1 MKLLLVALALAS
13 CACGDNEHPPLIDAL
28 GIPDLAVVPAQ
39 MTGTETIQNVSFD
52 ETSCEVV
59 EGCVDAAGERRLLAF
74 AAVTVNRGTAD
85 LDLGP
90 VPPAGVSS
98 GIFVWSPCHMHHHV
112 IGYASFDLLDQTGEV
127 VVTGRK
133 QAFCL
138 EDDEQIDP
146 GHHSKFSCNVQGITV
161 GWADVYAAD
170 LACEWI
176 DVTDVPAGT
185 YTVRVAIDPEAMFPD
200 SDRANN
206 VWVDTVEL

>member
-1 MKLLLVALALAS
+1 MVIVASLALAL
-13 CACGDNEHPPLIDAL
+13 CACGDNEHPPPIDAV
-28 GIPDLAVVPAQ
+28 GIPDLAVVPSQ

-59 EGCVDAAGERRLLAF
+59 EGCVDAVGERRLLAF

-90 VPPAGVSS
+90 VPPDGVSS

-138 EDDEQIDP
+138 EDDEQIEI
-146 GHHSKFSCNVQGITV
+146 GHRAKFSCAVQGITV

-170 LACEWI
+170 LPCEWI

>member
-1 MKLLLVALALAS
+1 MIRACALVACAAV
-13 CACGDNEHPPLIDAL
+13 ACGDNEHPVLVDA

-39 MTGTETIQNVSFD
+39 MTGTEVVSTASFG
-52 ETSCEVV
+52 ETDCEVV
-59 EGCVDAAGERRLLAF
+59 EGCVDAVGERRLLAF
-74 AAVTVNRGTAD
+74 SAVTENRGTAN

-90 VPPAGVSS
+90 VPPPGVSS

-112 IGYASFDLLDQTGEV
+112 IGYASFDLLDATGAV

-138 EDDEQIDP
+138 EDDEQIVP
-146 GHHSKFSCNVQGITV
+146 GRRPTFTCTLQGISI

-176 DVTDVPAGT
+176 DVTAVPSGT
-185 YTVRVAIDPEAMFPD
+185 YTVRVAIDPDAQFPD
-200 SDRANN
+200 SDRSNN